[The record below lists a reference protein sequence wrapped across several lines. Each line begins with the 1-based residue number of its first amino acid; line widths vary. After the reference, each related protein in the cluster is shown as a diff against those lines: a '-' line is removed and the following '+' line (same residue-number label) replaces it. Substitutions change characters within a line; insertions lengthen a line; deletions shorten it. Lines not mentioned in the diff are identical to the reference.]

1 MIHIAYNKNDL
12 RYIFLYGDNI
22 SANTIL
28 QKKEKR
34 PSLEDFLNKIPDFM
48 FMPSYSG
55 IPKPE
60 VFLNKFRKGDKVIYY
75 CYSGL
80 WKQIVDWCKK
90 MNIDYTFETDENYL
104 KYREMPLNLE
114 QFIDY
119 VKSWGMSIEPREYQY
134 KAAWLIL
141 KYRIS
146 MSQLATRAGKTLIA
160 YMVFRYMLENGAKNI
175 LMIVP
180 NTTLVK
186 QGVKDMSE
194 YKEFFKTETV
204 WSKGELCESS
214 NLTIGT
220 FQSLVK
226 KLDRKS
232 KNYNPK
238 FFEKFDVICCD
249 ECHTVKCASIKALLN
264 QECMKQV
271 KLRFGFSGTIPS
283 GNSIESF
290 TCQSLLGPVVQ
301 DIRSSE
307 LVDEGFLA
315 KVNAT
320 QLKIEYPLTDPLLDE
335 YIRCGEYLVGNTVK
349 DKEGKE
355 IQLPKEQQ
363 DMTMKYVKKL
373 PFAVEKV
380 KQSLIS
386 DNPTRSSKEEYM
398 NYLVDCCKA
407 SGSNLLMLEQMLVH
421 RSKRRIAVLDKL
433 IANLDKNTIIFA
445 HHTDYLKKLHKHLEE
460 KFTDKQVFIITGSV
474 NVKKREAILKALNEN
489 DNCILCASYACCG
502 TGLTFKNLYYGI
514 FAQSFKSETI
524 NLQSIGRGM
533 LKSDDKDTFY
543 LYDLVDCLPTGK
555 LEIQGRLKARM
566 YKNEKYTVNIKQAE
580 I

>member
-22 SANTIL
+22 SANTNK
-28 QKKEKR
+28 QKQEKR
-34 PSLEDFLNKIPDFM
+34 PSLEDFLNKIPDYQ

-60 VFLNKFRKGDKVIYY
+60 VFLNKFKKGDKIIYY
-75 CYSGL
+75 CFAGL
-80 WKQIVDWCKK
+80 WKQIIDWCKTF
-90 MNIDYTFETDENYL
+90 NIDYVFETDESYL
-104 KYREMPLNLE
+104 KYREMHLTLE
-114 QFIDY
+114 QFTDY
-119 VKSWGMSIEPREYQY
+119 VKSWKLNIEPRDYQF

-141 KYRIS
+141 KYRVS

-160 YMVFRYMLENGAKNI
+160 YMVYRYMLENGARNI

-180 NTTLVK
+180 NTPLVK

-226 KLDRKS
+226 KLDRNS

-249 ECHTVKCASIKALLN
+249 ECHTVKCKSIKTLLN
-264 QECMKQV
+264 QDCMKHV

-283 GNSIESF
+283 GNTIESF
-290 TCQSLLGPVVQ
+290 TCQSLLGPVIQ

-315 KVNAT
+315 KVDVT
-320 QLKIEYPLTDPLLDE
+320 QLKIYYPKTEQLIKE
-335 YIRCGEYLVGNTVK
+335 YIHCGEYLVGNTVK
-349 DKEGKE
+349 DKTGKE
-355 IQLPKEQQ
+355 QLLPKEQQ
-363 DMTMKYVKKL
+363 DMTIKYQKKL
-373 PFAVEKV
+373 PFAVQQIKE
-380 KQSLIS
+380 INT
-386 DNPTRSSKEEYM
+386 DEEYM
-398 NYLVDCCKA
+398 EYLIDCCKT
-407 SGSNLLMLEQMLVH
+407 SGSNLLMLEQMIIH
-421 RSKRRIAVLDKL
+421 RSDKRIAVMDNLISKL
-433 IANLDKNTIIFA
+433 NKNTIVFA
-445 HHTDYLKKLHKHLEE
+445 HHTEYLKKLHQHFTE
-460 KFTDKQVFIITGSV
+460 KFPDKQVFIITGSV
-474 NVKKREAILKALNEN
+474 TPKKRDIILKTLNEC

-502 TGLTFKNLYYGI
+502 TGLTFKNLYYGV

-533 LKSDDKDTFY
+533 LKSSDKDTFY
-543 LYDLVDCLPTGK
+543 LYDLIDCLPSGK
-555 LEIQGRLKARM
+555 LENQGRVKYRM
-566 YKNEKYTVNIKQAE
+566 YKEEKYNVSIKQAE
-580 I
+580 M

>member
-1 MIHIAYNKNDL
+1 MIHIAYNTNDL

-22 SANTIL
+22 SANTTL

-34 PSLEDFLNKIPDFM
+34 PSLEDFLNKIPDYM

-75 CYSGL
+75 CYAGL

-90 MNIDYTFETDENYL
+90 MNIDYKFETDENYL
-104 KYREMPLNLE
+104 KYREMPITIE

-119 VKSWGMSIEPREYQY
+119 VKSWGMSIEPRDYQY

-141 KYRIS
+141 KYRVS

-160 YMVFRYMLENGAKNI
+160 YMVFRYMLENGARNI

-226 KLDRKS
+226 KLDRNS

-249 ECHTVKCASIKALLN
+249 ECHTVKCASIKTLLN
-264 QECMKQV
+264 QECMKYV

-315 KVNAT
+315 KVNVT
-320 QLKIEYPLTDPLLDE
+320 QLKIEYHLSDALLDE

-349 DKEGKE
+349 DKDGKE
-355 IQLPKEQQ
+355 IQLPKDQQ
-363 DMTMKYVKKL
+363 DMTIKYQKKL
-373 PFAVEKV
+373 PFATEQV
-380 KQSLIS
+380 KQSLIG
-386 DNPTRSSKEEYM
+386 NKPTRAGKEEYM

-421 RSKRRIAVLDKL
+421 RSKRRIVVLDKL
-433 IANLDKNTIIFA
+433 IANLNKNTIIFA
-445 HHTDYLKKLHKHLEE
+445 HHTDYLKKLYKHFEE
-460 KFTDKQVFIITGSV
+460 KFPDKKVFIITGSV
-474 NVKKREAILKALNEN
+474 NIKKREEILKTLNEN

-543 LYDLVDCLPTGK
+543 LYDLVDCLPTGR
-555 LEIQGRLKARM
+555 LEAQGRVKNRM
-566 YKNEKYTVNIKQAE
+566 YKDEKYTVDIKYAD